1 MEVVINLPCLQNIAA
16 QKLRAC
22 FLGLEFPR
30 IVGGLAVKN
39 SLLAAG
45 LGDFFS

>member
-1 MEVVINLPCLQNIAA
+1 MELVINQPCLRIIAA
-16 QKLRAC
+16 HKQKAR

-30 IVGGLAVKN
+30 IAVGLAVKN